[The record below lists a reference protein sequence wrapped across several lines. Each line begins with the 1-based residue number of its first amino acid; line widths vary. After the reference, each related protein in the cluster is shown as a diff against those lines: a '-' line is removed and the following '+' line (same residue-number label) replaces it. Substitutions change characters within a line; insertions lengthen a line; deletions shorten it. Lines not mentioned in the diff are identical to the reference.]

1 MDTTTSVVLTSVIV
15 AVGQWS
21 KKDGKITIKL
31 VIGMM
36 VLAIILAAM
45 ESGNEKLARQ
55 FAALILVGALL
66 TNVVPITKKLGFS
79 K

>member
-1 MDTTTSVVLTSVIV
+1 MDTTTSVVAAVLIV

-21 KKDGKITIKL
+21 KKDGKISIKL

-36 VLAIILAAM
+36 FLAIFLSALSSA
-45 ESGNEKLARQ
+45 NEKLAQQ
-55 FAALILVGALL
+55 FAALILVGAVF
-66 TNVVPITKKLGFS
+66 TYFMPIAKKLGYT

>member
-1 MDTTTSVVLTSVIV
+1 MDTTTSVVITVVIV

-21 KKDGKITIKL
+21 KKDGKLSIKL

-36 VLAIILAAM
+36 ALTLMLSAI
-45 ESGNEKLARQ
+45 ENSNEKFARQ
-55 FAALILVGALL
+55 FAALILVAALL
-66 TNVVPITKKLGFS
+66 IYLVPITKKLGLN

>member
-1 MDTTTSVVLTSVIV
+1 MDTTTSVVAAVLIV

-21 KKDGKITIKL
+21 KKDGKISIKL

-36 VLAIILAAM
+36 FLAIFLSALSSA
-45 ESGNEKLARQ
+45 NEKLAQQ
-55 FAALILVGALL
+55 FAALILVGAVF
-66 TNVVPITKKLGFS
+66 TYFMPIAKKLGYS